1 MVTIMSTTYHLI
13 SNFNKR
19 DKNDFLEEQ
28 PRLMEDIGAP
38 PPGFFFGSK
47 EWEHLI
53 GTKFMPLSIY
63 EDLKN
68 RC

>member
-28 PRLMEDIGAP
+28 PGLMEEIRAP
-38 PPGFFFGSK
+38 PPVVVFLTQRMGAPHRNLNFAFIN
-47 EWEHLI
+47 L
-53 GTKFMPLSIY
+53 
-63 EDLKN
+63 
-68 RC
+68 

>member
-1 MVTIMSTTYHLI
+1 MQIHSQDDFWKRGTKMTT
-13 SNFNKR
+13 
-19 DKNDFLEEQ
+19 LEEQ